1 MAIRHL
7 FVGFLCTRG
16 SLLHSRDFYNFPEA
30 VILLRNFQHC
40 GISSVQQSIPG
51 IPELSRTLIPEILA
65 LSQSGIP
72 SDSGI
77 ASSYTIISSLIH
89 PSDHPISVLNSGT
102 E

>member
-1 MAIRHL
+1 M
-7 FVGFLCTRG
+7 
-16 SLLHSRDFYNFPEA
+16 HSRDFYHFLEA
-30 VILLRNFQHC
+30 VILLPNVEHC
-40 GISSVQQSIPG
+40 GSSSVQESIPG
-51 IPELSRTLIPEILA
+51 ILELSQTLIPEILA